1 MAKGQY
7 TPGVST
13 LSPTADATLVDAAY
27 KAAMGN
33 VPTDMGADFRAMA
46 AGYETS
52 MARVGEA
59 YAEMGKVAG
68 ELAKGAY
75 DAAVENRKM
84 DALGRAY
91 DDLYKDPNSTDNPV
105 GYFTG
110 QLEALKLEKQAYKD
124 MPFGAERRKAKT
136 IYDMKQ
142 SKLFGDIK
150 GMEDGMAVNNEMLA
164 NETWN
169 KDATPPVNVLM
180 AQCVALGGKP
190 IEEGKF
196 KGYYAS
202 WGANEDGVSEW
213 ALRDPEGNA
222 VTGMND
228 YGEAIIAEEVY
239 LGTDGDL
246 YKSNEDGTGIMISH
260 DDGKSWMGWHEDW
273 ALDKYVDDW
282 ERLDL
287 GDDGSKLTLSKKHM
301 GKSEPIVVNSKNIGD
316 LLDPG
321 DDTAIVNMNK
331 LHLNAYNN
339 GLKGGEHLDN
349 GFRRDSGAI
358 VTSKNLRTLQT
369 AHLGERD
376 NTFVED
382 LNTQSNFSAGMY
394 GAMAKI
400 KGIEDVPGTSEGIDE
415 ADFAGKNGLA
425 NYNIMKDA
433 LTNPKSKN
441 YNYSVA
447 KEVFLDWWSEEGKAM
462 NGRGANAGG
471 FEWDE
476 TTGAYKKSKQTEQ
489 TDAHL
494 VKGSI
499 ERQRWLEELESYKN
513 KEEVV
518 DLNFTTNTKESSI
531 VKGGSNGYMDEV
543 KLNNLN
549 NFQNI
554 INSQEPI
561 PLNGGGSV
569 FWDEDKGAYVNSS
582 SGYIFKN
589 KKELLEGLFF
599 GGEQGEFSDDY
610 LKSKNYTG
618 IKDWSYSAS
627 KDDGGGGAKDLSP
640 FFGESANEENA
651 VEKLKIMYPSLEI
664 SSPVGMREKIKVN
677 GTLFYLRGKGDSTPE
692 MEMERLQGYLKTI
705 TGKGK
710 YDG

>member
-1 MAKGQY
+1 
-7 TPGVST
+7 
-13 LSPTADATLVDAAY
+13 
-27 KAAMGN
+27 
-33 VPTDMGADFRAMA
+33 
-46 AGYETS
+46 
-52 MARVGEA
+52 
-59 YAEMGKVAG
+59 
-68 ELAKGAY
+68 
-75 DAAVENRKM
+75 
-84 DALGRAY
+84 
-91 DDLYKDPNSTDNPV
+91 
-105 GYFTG
+105 
-110 QLEALKLEKQAYKD
+110 
-124 MPFGAERRKAKT
+124 
-136 IYDMKQ
+136 
-142 SKLFGDIK
+142 
-150 GMEDGMAVNNEMLA
+150 
-164 NETWN
+164 
-169 KDATPPVNVLM
+169 
-180 AQCVALGGKP
+180 
-190 IEEGKF
+190 
-196 KGYYAS
+196 
-202 WGANEDGVSEW
+202 
-213 ALRDPEGNA
+213 PEGNA

-246 YKSNEDGTGIMISH
+246 YKSSEDGTGIMISR
-260 DDGKSWMGWHEDW
+260 DDGKSWMGWHKNW

-301 GKSEPIVVNSKNIGD
+301 EKGEPIVVNSKNIGD

-321 DDTAIVNMNK
+321 DDAAIVNMNK

-415 ADFAGKNGLA
+415 ADFAGENGLA

-476 TTGAYKKSKQTEQ
+476 TTGAYKKSKSTELTFDQ
-489 TDAHL
+489 NPDA
-494 VKGSI
+494 VGSRAWESKNRVAQNWSKINKG
-499 ERQRWLEELESYKN
+499 K
-513 KEEVV
+513 KEEV

-531 VKGGSNGYMDEV
+531 IKGGSNGYMDEV

-554 INSQEPI
+554 INSQESI
-561 PLNGGGSV
+561 PLTNGGSIL
-569 FWDEDKGAYVNSS
+569 WDEGKGAYVNSN
-582 SGYIFKN
+582 SGYVFKN
-589 KKELLEGLFF
+589 KKELLEVMFF
-599 GGEQGEFSDDY
+599 GNEKGEFSDDY
-610 LKSKNYTG
+610 LQSKNYTG
-618 IKDWSYSAS
+618 IKDWS
-627 KDDGGGGAKDLSP
+627 
-640 FFGESANEENA
+640 
-651 VEKLKIMYPSLEI
+651 
-664 SSPVGMREKIKVN
+664 
-677 GTLFYLRGKGDSTPE
+677 
-692 MEMERLQGYLKTI
+692 
-705 TGKGK
+705 
-710 YDG
+710 